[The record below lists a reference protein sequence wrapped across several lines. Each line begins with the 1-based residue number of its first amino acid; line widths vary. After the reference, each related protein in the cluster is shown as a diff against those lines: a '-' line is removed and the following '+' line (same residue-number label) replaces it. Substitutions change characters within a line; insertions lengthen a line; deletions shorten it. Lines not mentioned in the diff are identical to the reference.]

1 VRRERRLWA
10 ARLALAGLAL
20 ASLAAAGWHVG
31 ALPLAWVAV
40 FALALG
46 SALVVQWLISTEAVV
61 VRLDAS
67 RRWVTLAGV
76 HPSFARALDERE
88 AEARRR

>member
-1 VRRERRLWA
+1 
-10 ARLALAGLAL
+10 
-20 ASLAAAGWHVG
+20 
-31 ALPLAWVAV
+31 VAV